1 MAHIVGHDLFRTL
14 KACRSIERSHADIL
28 SGLAEMQDSALQ
40 TRASLE
46 TATANLE
53 RSLGAFTT
61 ARERLQRVND
71 QHAEV
76 MRRIEDIRASSPAFQ
91 DLN

>member
-14 KACRSIERSHADIL
+14 KACRSIERSHTDIL
-28 SGLAEMQDSALQ
+28 GGLADMRRSVKR

-46 TATANLE
+46 SATATLE
-53 RSLGAFTT
+53 RSLGAFAI

-71 QHAEV
+71 QHADV
-76 MRRIEDIRASSPAFQ
+76 MRRIADIRASSPAFQ